1 MAKTEYYVIL
11 SSVLCVCLRYTTI
24 KRKKKNRA
32 VIGVCLSSPKLMLE
46 FNCSI
51 DRFVEAGEDFR
62 GIG

>member
-1 MAKTEYYVIL
+1 
-11 SSVLCVCLRYTTI
+11 LRYTTI